1 MHRALAAL
9 VLALALALTGCGAAG
24 QTQTQGDLVV
34 TLETNPTTPI
44 ADRPTTFQLTIARG
58 GTPLDGAYVTLKR
71 QMPGMQHGGD
81 AGALIA
87 QSLGNGRY
95 QALSSFSMGS
105 RWDVVVGVE
114 VADIQPQVMNFSLEV
129 EQP

>member
-1 MHRALAAL
+1 MYRAL
-9 VLALALALTGCGAAG
+9 VLALALILALAGCGAAG

-44 ADRPTTFQLTIARG
+44 ADRPTTFSIAITRG
-58 GTPLDGAYVTLKR
+58 GAPLDGAYVTLKR
-71 QMPGMQHGGD
+71 QMRGMQHGGED
-81 AGALIA
+81 GSLIA

-95 QALSSFSMGS
+95 ETISAFSMGS
-105 RWDVVVGVE
+105 RWDVAVAIEVPNAQPHVVSFP
-114 VADIQPQVMNFSLEV
+114 IEV